1 MNISHQKNLLLGDI
15 KVQPE
20 TTPIL
25 LITFDTKSNKEVV
38 GFTEV
43 QFLRN
48 PILATSDIY
57 EKQLAF
63 FENVKPEEFLISVRD
78 FQNNIK
84 MT

>member
-1 MNISHQKNLLLGDI
+1 M
-15 KVQPE
+15 
-20 TTPIL
+20 
-25 LITFDTKSNKEVV
+25 

-63 FENVKPEEFLISVRD
+63 FENVKPEELLISVRD

-84 MT
+84 MTWEMLASVKIQYLTTFLCW